1 MNAIE
6 CDFEMAGSQRLK
18 DYGVFPHEV
27 RYQGRT
33 EQWRALH
40 RALAGADDHGCRITA
55 SSLPGVN
62 KNKAISNAWV
72 RGV

>member
-6 CDFEMAGSQRLK
+6 CDIELAGSQRLK

-27 RYQGRT
+27 RHQGRS

-40 RALAGADDHGCRITA
+40 RALAGADVSGARRPIGL
-55 SSLPGVN
+55 SLPFDFGDY
-62 KNKAISNAWV
+62 AAL
-72 RGV
+72 R